1 MMLSRLAD
9 HLDAAVAAAAAG
21 SRCEEVLTAREDG
34 AVMALVRDI
43 VTGRQFGVIGTHLF
57 WDPAWPDVK
66 LLQVPLRCFPK
77 RRGLT
82 NSWSAGFGSSSCQA
96 SAFRL
101 HCHSF
106 VVCSSSELS
115 VVVTFG
121 RGWVCQALILT
132 QQAQRFLTE
141 HQSAGPLP
149 SLIAGDFN
157 SLWHKHH
164 SDAFDEARTLPAAFV
179 LIGLE
184 SHWFLSQHC
193 TGLLAARLQLRSR
206 KPERLNQLCHLLSGG
221 WCMV

>member
-1 MMLSRLAD
+1 MRRGSDSAGGWRGNGAGTRYRHRTPIRRHRHTPVLGPCLAGRQAAPGASAMLSK
-9 HLDAAVAAAAAG
+9 
-21 SRCEEVLTAREDG
+21 T
-34 AVMALVRDI
+34 
-43 VTGRQFGVIGTHLF
+43 TGPYKFVVGWLG
-57 WDPAWPDVK
+57 P
-66 LLQVPLRCFPK
+66 
-77 RRGLT
+77 
-82 NSWSAGFGSSSCQA
+82 SSCQA